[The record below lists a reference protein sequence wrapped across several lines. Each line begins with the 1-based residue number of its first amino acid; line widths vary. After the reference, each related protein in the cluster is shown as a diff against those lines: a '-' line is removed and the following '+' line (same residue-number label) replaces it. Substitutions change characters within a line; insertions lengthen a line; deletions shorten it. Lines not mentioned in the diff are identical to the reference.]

1 MGKPKFSKS
10 IFFIDNN
17 GESRFLFRCIN
28 YGGENDELKF
38 IFDHPESSSAILHIE
53 NDQKYPDDIDITFYG
68 ELSYHSDGSLLWKL
82 PNYPKIRSTK
92 YDNPHGPGARR
103 TPLCAIDEWEP
114 VVIGNIIRYNNCKA
128 ILLDDSIIIPEN
140 QNIFSGQPFEYYIFL
155 GHLKY
160 QTPPNNK
167 SNEMIVRIEDVAQ
180 NLDLLIWFRKSD
192 YKGFQFNIGNTT
204 AVNDNNRVRIAEPR
218 LQIDRTGAIELDL
231 VILWNAEWNTGVVD
245 DSMQLNIVNL
255 FSLPPMTKIAK
266 VYLKSN
272 PYLNQLIELVGF
284 NKVFAIQPF
293 FRKQILKISLVGI
306 LDRDDGGKFLG
317 IGTGPQSFD

>member
-38 IFDHPESSSAILHIE
+38 IFDHPESYSAILHIE

-82 PNYPKIRSTK
+82 PNYPIIRSTK
-92 YDNPHGPGARR
+92 YYNPHGPGARR
-103 TPLCAIDEWEP
+103 TPLSAIDKWEP
-114 VVIGNIIRYNNCKA
+114 VVLGNIIRYNNCKT
-128 ILLDDSIIIPEN
+128 ILLNDSIIIPEN

-155 GHLKY
+155 RHLKY
-160 QTPPNNK
+160 QTSPNNK
-167 SNEMIVRIEDVAQ
+167 SNEMVVRIEDVAQ

-192 YKGFQFNIGNTT
+192 YKGFQFNIGKTT

-218 LQIDRTGAIELDL
+218 LQIDGTGAIELDL
-231 VILWNAEWNTGVVD
+231 VILWNAEWNTDVVN

-255 FSLPPMTKIAK
+255 FSLPPTKVAK
-266 VYLKSN
+266 AYLKSN

-284 NKVFAIQPF
+284 NKGFVIQPF
-293 FRKQILKISLVGI
+293 FRKQILKISLLGI
-306 LDRDDGGKFLG
+306 LDRDDDGEFLG
-317 IGTGPQSFD
+317 IGTSPQGFD